1 MAYELLSQNKKLEH
15 FLKKKNK
22 QGGTVIRDP
31 RVGATTFGTEVKI
44 LKIYFSELAEIA
56 FFGVFLVQEAR
67 HLCRLFVITLVAF
80 VLAYIMSNIA
90 LVLKGQKILFWRKL
104 FWNFTCF

>member
-15 FLKKKNK
+15 FLKKKKKNK

-31 RVGATTFGTEVKI
+31 RVATTFCTEVKI
-44 LKIYFSELAEIA
+44 LKICFSEIA

-67 HLCRLFVITLVAF
+67 HLCRLFCYHVSCFCSCLHYVQYSPCSQGTK
-80 VLAYIMSNIA
+80 N
-90 LVLKGQKILFWRKL
+90 LVLEKTF
-104 FWNFTCF
+104 